1 MWNFDYCNFL
11 IIITFFLLFRVFY
24 KDDNLQSEAL
34 DILEGLG
41 DLRENESLC
50 DVRLKAEGATFQA
63 HRVVLGCC
71 IPLLQSHVHRGI

>member
-1 MWNFDYCNFL
+1 M
-11 IIITFFLLFRVFY
+11 TTSKV
-24 KDDNLQSEAL
+24 KL

-63 HRVVLGCC
+63 HRVVLAAVSPYFRAMFTGGFKEKEQSEITLNEMTAKGLGC
-71 IPLLQSHVHRGI
+71 